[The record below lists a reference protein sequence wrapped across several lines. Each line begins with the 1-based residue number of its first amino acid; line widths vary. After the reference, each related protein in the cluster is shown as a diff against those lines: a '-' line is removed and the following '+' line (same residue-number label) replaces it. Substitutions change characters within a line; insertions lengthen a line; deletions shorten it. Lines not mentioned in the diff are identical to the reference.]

1 MARKNTARSPRKRKV
16 SEGLERS
23 DELSVPT
30 RTRRREFNREERDYK
45 DILEELISN
54 PALRYVAAGVATAIV
69 TRIANKLSDRY
80 PEISSFIREN
90 LDQLEG
96 RFGEFSRES
105 GSESA
110 RH

>member
-16 SEGLERS
+16 SEDLERS
-23 DELSVPT
+23 DEMSVPS
-30 RTRRREFNREERDYK
+30 RSRRRVSDRGERDYK

-54 PALRYVAAGVATAIV
+54 PALRYVAAGLATAIV

-96 RFGEFSRES
+96 RFGEFSREP